1 MIWHDIVAPLFVE
14 RKQTAPLNVKDA
26 NFFTIANTAIMKIAK
41 ITARARKKS
50 SGRIIAMKSK
60 QEVIK
65 ALELCAE
72 SVTDEYCP
80 CDDCPYSDHG
90 WHDNES
96 CSAAMKRDAAELL
109 KEATHES

>member
-1 MIWHDIVAPLFVE
+1 
-14 RKQTAPLNVKDA
+14 
-26 NFFTIANTAIMKIAK
+26 MK
-41 ITARARKKS
+41 T
-50 SGRIIAMKSK
+50 K

-90 WHDNES
+90 LYNNES

-109 KEATHES
+109 KETNGGRAEDCGAEERQG